1 MLPPKKTVSPQQRE
15 LVGLYT
21 ALSESDRG
29 SLLAFAQ
36 FLAQRSDSQSATD
49 NSTEAQPCRSPLTIL
64 RPESESVIAA
74 IRRLSQT
81 YPMLNKDELL
91 HESSSLMT
99 AHILR
104 GRAADDVIDDLEA
117 LFSDAYAQYSA
128 ADSE

>member
-15 LVGLYT
+15 LVGLFT
-21 ALSESDRG
+21 ALNESDRG

-36 FLAQRSDSQSATD
+36 FLSQRSGVSSGAEQSLEPLSVTTPLSIPRPD
-49 NSTEAQPCRSPLTIL
+49 NET
-64 RPESESVIAA
+64 VVAA

-99 AHILR
+99 AHIMR
-104 GRAADDVIDDLEA
+104 GRAANEVIDDLED
-117 LFSDAYAQYSA
+117 LFSKAYKQYSV